1 MVVHPNQ
8 QWGLETSGRA
18 RKDMVGVRQA
28 RTGKEYHIAVMAVW
42 PWMSEKKKGSAQEM
56 LASRLTPCLSW
67 LALLYRLVGS
77 GVRDVMVD
85 TLSMGTCW
93 LGSGELDNATVND
106 ASVSKKKKT
115 GRTQRRRRRR
125 VGQHPVGRWV
135 SEPMVVQV
143 RRCCGDLEKFQY
155 LLIQS
160 VHTTATP
167 HR

>member
-1 MVVHPNQ
+1 M
-8 QWGLETSGRA
+8 R
-18 RKDMVGVRQA
+18 D
-28 RTGKEYHIAVMAVW
+28 
-42 PWMSEKKKGSAQEM
+42 GS
-56 LASRLTPCLSW
+56 
-67 LALLYRLVGS
+67 
-77 GVRDVMVD
+77 VMVD

-93 LGSGELDNATVND
+93 LGSGELDDATVND
-106 ASVSKKKKT
+106 ASVSKKKRT
-115 GRTQRRRRRR
+115 GRTQRRRHRR

-143 RRCCGDLEKFQY
+143 RRCCGDLEKFQH